1 VPNTPIDAFHAAL
14 GATLAAGEL
23 RAFEE
28 AVG

>member
-1 VPNTPIDAFHAAL
+1 MPSTPIDAFHAAL

-23 RAFEE
+23 RAPEE